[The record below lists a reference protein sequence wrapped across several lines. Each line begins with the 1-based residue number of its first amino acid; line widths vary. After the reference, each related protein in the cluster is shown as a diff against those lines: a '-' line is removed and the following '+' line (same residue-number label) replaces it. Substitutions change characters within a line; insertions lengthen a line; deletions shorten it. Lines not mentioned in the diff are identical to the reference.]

1 MMKAF
6 VFSCSVFALLSSAS
20 TFADVVDSGAG
31 GFTTRTS
38 VTVNAPA
45 ARAYAALTKIGT
57 WWNKDHTWSGNAA
70 NLSLDA
76 RVSGCFCEKLP
87 NGGGVQHMTVIY
99 AEPGK
104 MLRLNGAL
112 GPLQDLAVTGVMT
125 FTFTE
130 ANGKTTIDVT
140 YKVGGYMA
148 GGLNGLA
155 RPVDGVVAEQVMR
168 LKQYVDST
176 P

>member
-1 MMKAF
+1 MLKTV
-6 VFSCSVFALLSSAS
+6 VFSCALLAASSA
-20 TFADVVDSGAG
+20 FADVVDSGPG
-31 GFTTRTS
+31 GFTTKTS

-45 ARAYAALTKIGT
+45 ARAYAALAKIGS
-57 WWNKDHTWSGNAA
+57 WWSKDHTWSGNAT

-76 RVSGCFCEKLP
+76 KPGGCFCETLP
-87 NGGGVQHMTVIY
+87 NGGVRHMTVIY
-99 AEPGK
+99 ADAGK
-104 MLRLNGAL
+104 MLRLSGGL

-155 RPVDGVVAEQVMR
+155 KPVDSVVTEQVTR
-168 LKQYVDST
+168 LKDYVDAAR
-176 P
+176 

>member
-1 MMKAF
+1 MMKA
-6 VFSCSVFALLSSAS
+6 VAFSCVLLTISSTAPA
-20 TFADVVDSGAG
+20 FADVVDSGPG
-31 GFTTRTS
+31 GFTTRTT

-45 ARAYAALTKIGT
+45 AKAYAALTKIGS
-57 WWNKDHTWSGNAA
+57 WWSKDHTWSGDAS

-87 NGGGVQHMTVIY
+87 GGGVQHMTVIY
-99 AEPGK
+99 ADAGK
-104 MLRLNGAL
+104 QLRLSGGL

-125 FTFTE
+125 FAFTE

-148 GGLNGLA
+148 GGLNALA
-155 RPVDGVVAEQVMR
+155 KPVDGVVAEQVMR
-168 LKQYVDST
+168 LKQYVESA

>member
-1 MMKAF
+1 MMKAVAF
-6 VFSCSVFALLSSAS
+6 FCFLFTTLSTAP
-20 TFADVVDSGAG
+20 TFAEVVDSGPG
-31 GFTTRTS
+31 GFTTRTT

-45 ARAYAALTKIGT
+45 AKAYAALTKIGS
-57 WWNKDHTWSGNAA
+57 WWSKDHTWSGNAA

-99 AEPGK
+99 ADVGK
-104 MLRLNGAL
+104 QLRLSGGL

-125 FTFTE
+125 FAFAE
-130 ANGKTTIDVT
+130 GNGKTTIDVT
-140 YKVGGYMA
+140 YRVGGYMA

-155 RPVDGVVAEQVMR
+155 KPVDGVVAEQVMR
-168 LKQYVDST
+168 LKQYVDSA